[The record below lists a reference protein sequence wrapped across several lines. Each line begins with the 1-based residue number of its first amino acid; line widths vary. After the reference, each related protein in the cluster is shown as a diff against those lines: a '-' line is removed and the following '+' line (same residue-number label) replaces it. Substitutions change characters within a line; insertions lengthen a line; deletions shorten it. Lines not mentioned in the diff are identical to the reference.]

1 MAVGLHKHTVQESI
15 NASLGQGGCIFI
27 RQATTAGDVTP
38 TSGDF
43 IAITMIED
51 TTFDKLTPADSTIYA
66 GNTGGAGDDIP
77 TTVATYRKEI
87 RTASASMETE
97 INKMSIEDLC
107 ELYPQ
112 LKICEIGS

>member
-51 TTFDKLTPADSTIYA
+51 TTFDKLTPADATIYA

-77 TTVATYRKEI
+77 TSTTFPAGVTIFGRWTTISLDSGIVLAY
-87 RTASASMETE
+87 
-97 INKMSIEDLC
+97 
-107 ELYPQ
+107 Q
-112 LKICEIGS
+112 G